1 MHLSSTDLLLIV
13 AIVLIVAFAISQ
25 RANRRRRHRAGHAPS
40 KRGRGIRSIGGVIKR
55 EIDHGAHIARQHG
68 LARSSEWSRV
78 QKEHL
83 QREPACA
90 ACGYK
95 GRKVQVHHIKPFH
108 LHPQLELDPRN
119 LITLCAARG
128 REHHLLIGHL
138 DEWASY
144 NENVRADVKR
154 FYHKSSAKIRADL
167 AWQKK
172 MARRP

>member
-13 AIVLIVAFAISQ
+13 IIVLIVAFALLQ
-25 RANRRRRHRAGHAPS
+25 RTGRRRRHRTGNAPVR
-40 KRGRGIRSIGGVIKR
+40 RGGGIRSIGGAIKR

-68 LARSSEWSRV
+68 HDRSPEWSRV

-83 QREPACA
+83 RREPACA
-90 ACGYK
+90 VCGYK

-138 DEWASY
+138 DEWASF

-154 FYHKSSAKIRADL
+154 FYRKSGAQIRADL

-172 MARRP
+172 VANRP